1 MTKDIAEKGNV
12 LQIVGNNIRT
22 IRISRNM
29 TQEQMAE
36 KLNRS
41 VNFVSLIELGKSG
54 MSATTMI
61 DICNILDIDINC
73 IFKGLIDYEIKD
85 KEKKLIENILIL
97 SNEDRE
103 VVTNLV
109 EHLIKKNNG

>member
-1 MTKDIAEKGNV
+1 MTKDTAEKGNV

-22 IRISRNM
+22 IRISKNM